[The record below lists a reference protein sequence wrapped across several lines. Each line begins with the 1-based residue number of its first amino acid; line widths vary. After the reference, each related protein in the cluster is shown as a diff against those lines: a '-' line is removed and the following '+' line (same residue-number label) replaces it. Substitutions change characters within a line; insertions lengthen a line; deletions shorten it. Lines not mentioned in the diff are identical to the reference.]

1 MRLKLLKLLVIG
13 MGVVLLVGFG
23 VVAVTLVNRLGKP
36 RTPETLGEVTVAV
49 PAGCQLADAWS
60 QEERL
65 YLRYAG
71 EACGLVVVLD
81 AESGRELARYQGKN
95 EP

>member
-13 MGVVLLVGFG
+13 MGVVILVGFC
-23 VVAVTLVNRLGKP
+23 VVVVTLVNRLANP
-36 RTPETLGEVTVAV
+36 RAPETLGEVAVAV

-60 QEERL
+60 QDERL

-71 EACGLVVVLD
+71 EACGLVVVVD
-81 AESGRELARYQGKN
+81 AESGQELARYHGN
-95 EP
+95 SEP

>member
-1 MRLKLLKLLVIG
+1 LRLKFVVIG
-13 MGVVLLVGFG
+13 LGVVILAGFFV
-23 VVAVTLVNRLGKP
+23 VVATLVDRLSNRRDAK
-36 RTPETLGEVTVAV
+36 TLGEVTVAV

-60 QEERL
+60 EDGRL

-71 EACGLVVVLD
+71 EACGLVVALD
-81 AESGRELARYQGKN
+81 PESGQELARFRGRA